1 MIKTIIFDF
10 DGVLAESVDI
20 KTKAFKR
27 LFESEGKDI
36 ADKVEQ
42 YHLAH
47 TGVSRFDKFRYFYKN
62 FLMREL
68 TEDTFKELCDRFSKL
83 VVEEVVNASYV
94 EGAKEFL
101 VENKDRFT
109 FFITSATPQQ
119 EIERIV
125 KKRDMAQFFKAVYG
139 SPRKKEDAVGE
150 IISHNNLSPSEVVYI
165 GDAISDLKAARKNSI
180 YFIAR
185 TYPKNRVIFD
195 DVDCITIDN
204 LLTLDTTIK
213 SIGD

>member
-119 EIERIV
+119 EIEEII
-125 KKRDMAQFFKAVYG
+125 KKRDMGQFFKAVYG
-139 SPRKKEDAVGE
+139 APTKKEDAVRQ
-150 IISHNNLSPSEVVYI
+150 ILSSGGLNFLEVAYI
-165 GDAISDLKAARKNSI
+165 GDALSDLKAATKNSI

-185 TYPKNRVIFD
+185 IYENNKAIFD
-195 DVDCITIDN
+195 NVDCIKIDN
-204 LLTLDTTIK
+204 LLTLAGAVE
-213 SIGD
+213 SIGN